1 MGERENG
8 RARGRHAR
16 PFFPVPTTSKRLL
29 RRLKWSVKVREASFN
44 VRGSAPWGTPYNGL
58 YGEAPPERGIFFR
71 RQVYERVGI
80 LLLVKV
86 YEMGRKICH
95 LGLWKGP
102 IPSRVNRSI
111 LWLYKVE
118 KTFYFFDWFL
128 FKRQCIY
135 SSWKGYKVVNKVC
148 ERGTICK

>member
-1 MGERENG
+1 MLYSLRNQ
-8 RARGRHAR
+8 
-16 PFFPVPTTSKRLL
+16 FKLKMTTSKVDGSEMTPYTCYKSTSH
-29 RRLKWSVKVREASFN
+29 KWSVKVREASFN

-102 IPSRVNRSI
+102 IPGRVNR
-111 LWLYKVE
+111 
-118 KTFYFFDWFL
+118 
-128 FKRQCIY
+128 
-135 SSWKGYKVVNKVC
+135 
-148 ERGTICK
+148 